1 MITLDDCFAFC
12 EIPAVVVEK
21 VAEEHGLPLVLACAY
36 AHERLAGTA
45 DDRTAGACAPEPS
58 RLAA

>member
-21 VAEEHGLPLVLACAY
+21 VAEEHSLPLVLACAY
-36 AHERLAGTA
+36 AHERLGGTA

>member
-12 EIPAVVVEK
+12 ETPAVVVEK
-21 VAEEHGLPLVLACAY
+21 VAEEQSLPLVLACAY
-36 AHERLAGTA
+36 AHERLAGTT
-45 DDRTAGACAPEPS
+45 DDRPADVFAPEPS

>member
-21 VAEEHGLPLVLACAY
+21 VAEQQGLPLVLACAY
-36 AHERLAGTA
+36 AHERLAGTT
-45 DDRTAGACAPEPS
+45 DDRTAGAFAAESS